1 MRYILC
7 FIYGLDLF
15 LRRGTGLGSAV
26 DKLRHQDLLCLGFAG
41 VHQPH
46 PLHGIAGFQF
56 LGGSL
61 SFASWGIICS
71 SLLWAVSSISMRCWY
86 SFSLSNIWL

>member
-1 MRYILC
+1 MYALHSLLHLWI
-7 FIYGLDLF
+7 GSVP

-26 DKLRHQDLLCLGFAG
+26 DKLRHQDFLGLGFAG

-56 LGGSL
+56 LGGSRFL
-61 SFASWGIICS
+61 RQLGYH
-71 SLLWAVSSISMRCWY
+71 LLQSALGGLVDLQKVRVQ
-86 SFSLSNIWL
+86 LLAQ